1 MIIKKD
7 EIEEE
12 NEEIEKEEIE
22 NINKLKQEM
31 KILTFLSINKNVI
44 NLNFI
49 LNKIFKYILIIN
61 KYIFLHSKSK

>member
-61 KYIFLHSKSK
+61 KYLFLHSKK